1 VQLALVQRRSLA
13 AAAFCLMFGDD
24 LRRDINKMLL
34 LVVFDE
40 VQALEDRRGVRAA
53 GWQGGFGAL
62 VVRGSRFCCLLGDR
76 RARESSRRR
85 KTKGFHLQRGD
96 DVLAF
101 NHRVSPYVVHR
112 QAARLV

>member
-1 VQLALVQRRSLA
+1 MQLALVQRRSLA

-62 VVRGSRFCCLLGDR
+62 FVRGSRFCCLLRQASAGKQ
-76 RARESSRRR
+76 S
-85 KTKGFHLQRGD
+85 KTQNKGF
-96 DVLAF
+96 
-101 NHRVSPYVVHR
+101 SPATWR
-112 QAARLV
+112 